1 MYRICGT
8 GKFLQRA
15 SQVNGREVW
24 ESSAEPPAILEVAA
38 VVGMFGVGLA
48 EESWPRGSIG
58 YGSRAFERK
67 RAVEANWD
75 FYRTAVDA
83 GNRAHQLSVP
93 GAKQYVVR
101 PGGPSRNHHTS

>member
-48 EESWPRGSIG
+48 EVSWPRGSIG
-58 YGSRAFERK
+58 YGSLPFERK
-67 RAVEANWD
+67 SAVGENWY
-75 FYRTAVDA
+75 FCRTAVHSL
-83 GNRAHQLSVP
+83 NRDHQLSGP
-93 GAKQYVVR
+93 RAKAHGVR
-101 PGGPSRNHHTS
+101 PVWP